1 MRKTSK
7 KTSLFH
13 FFCVTLVLVVR
24 NMERKSL
31 MPADT
36 YIVTSKT
43 ILSSEDHK
51 LLSSLYQPIVGSV
64 AISLYFSLWSYLD
77 GSECLSLEW
86 SHHQLMTNMKLKL
99 SEIEVA
105 RTKLEAIELLKTYFK
120 EDHINHYV
128 YQLYAPLSSR
138 EFFHNPILNTTL
150 QNNVGKKEY
159 EKLVERYQI
168 PKVPLHDYQDI
179 TCKFNDVFESVS
191 TYEMNEEDNLK
202 QREKRQLE
210 LTSKID
216 LDHVFSM
223 IPEDYFLVS
232 SVTRDMRDFI
242 YKLSFIYDFDEEALV
257 KILMNSINEKKM
269 IDKDLLRTQARNIY
283 RFENGGKTPTLIY
296 KNEPEAKRVSG
307 KSPLTKKAKLIYQF
321 ETTTPHDFLALKYG
335 GIEPTKQDL
344 MILEYLLVDLKLTP
358 GVVNVL
364 IDYVLKVNHNKL
376 TRAFIETIAGQWC
389 REHIETVEDAMNQ
402 CIAETKRKKE
412 PTKQQP
418 KQIVKKPKW
427 FDEKPEV
434 ELATPEEMEEMNAFL
449 KQFE

>member
-1 MRKTSK
+1 
-7 KTSLFH
+7 
-13 FFCVTLVLVVR
+13 
-24 NMERKSL
+24 MERKSL

-86 SHHQLMTNMKLKL
+86 THHQLMANMKLKL

-105 RTKLEAIELLKTYFK
+105 RTKLEAIGLLKTYFK

-159 EKLVERYQI
+159 EKLVERYQT
-168 PKVPLHDYQDI
+168 PKVPLHDHQDI

-242 YKLSFIYDFDEEALV
+242 YKLSFIYDFDEETLV

-321 ETTTPHDFLALKYG
+321 DIFYQDGMEFDPDDYSNTDTMIFKFHPVNAITTALEE
-335 GIEPTKQDL
+335 ISS
-344 MILEYLLVDLKLTP
+344 MIVDLELDNEEQDEDLQEDNQFCVCCDYLT
-358 GVVNVL
+358 
-364 IDYVLKVNHNKL
+364 
-376 TRAFIETIAGQWC
+376 
-389 REHIETVEDAMNQ
+389 NQ
-402 CIAETKRKKE
+402 
-412 PTKQQP
+412 
-418 KQIVKKPKW
+418 QIVQYLNHQFNELDSDTTCLNLYQYLKITDTEKLVNLVKMVLSTDFVYP
-427 FDEKPEV
+427 DEPISFSYALYK
-434 ELATPEEMEEMNAFL
+434 AIKGMI
-449 KQFE
+449 